1 MCYARQHLTAYQYTQ
16 SIDQS
21 TPQLPAVQLQ
31 AHLLLKSGCN
41 SQSHTMGKMHNKP
54 IWAARYNTWLL
65 IKATPKGVV
74 FFFSFL
80 FLFLTSQSVHRK
92 EAAKDAAQEPILSSF
107 LYASVLSHDSFEMAL
122 AAILA
127 NRLSDPTMMATELID
142 IFHR

>member
-1 MCYARQHLTAYQYTQ
+1 MGNI
-16 SIDQS
+16 SIS
-21 TPQLPAVQLQ
+21 
-31 AHLLLKSGCN
+31 KS
-41 SQSHTMGKMHNKP
+41 Q
-54 IWAARYNTWLL
+54 
-65 IKATPKGVV
+65 
-74 FFFSFL
+74 
-80 FLFLTSQSVHRK
+80 TSQSVHRK